1 MKKSPNEFAEFAEF
15 APLVDIQNALRSWR
29 FAIYDRNV
37 APAWEKFEHELLIA
51 EKFNAHRETV
61 RKHVYLV
68 SDNTR

>member
-29 FAIYDRNV
+29 FAIHDSTV
-37 APAWEKFEHELLIA
+37 APAWAQFEHELRIA
-51 EKFNAHRETV
+51 EKFTAHRATV
-61 RKHVYLV
+61 RKHVYII